1 MKLITYT
8 MQYLTSILSL
18 GTTEEERSL
27 RDKVDSLEEKVLI
40 LEGNVNELAYCIQQ
54 LATTIT
60 AVVSNTVQSSNS
72 PMDDY
77 LDSLGKDDDDGSGYL
92 H

>member
-18 GTTEEERSL
+18 GTTEEERNL
-27 RDKVDSLEEKVLI
+27 RDKVDALEEKILI

-54 LATTIT
+54 LAATIT
-60 AVVSNTVQSSNS
+60 AVVSNTAQSSNS
-72 PMDDY
+72 TMDDY
-77 LDSLGKDDDDGSGYL
+77 LDSLGKDDDEGSGYL

>member
-18 GTTEEERSL
+18 GTTEEERNL
-27 RDKVDSLEEKVLI
+27 RDKVDALEEKILI
-40 LEGNVNELAYCIQQ
+40 LEGNVHELAYCIQH
-54 LATTIT
+54 LAATIT
-60 AVVSNTVQSSNS
+60 AVVSNTAQSSNS
-72 PMDDY
+72 TMDDY
-77 LDSLGKDDDDGSGYL
+77 LDSLGKDDDEGSGYL

>member
-18 GTTEEERSL
+18 GTTEEERHL